1 MNSIIFPFAFFHA
14 SWLPLK
20 DAPAFY
26 HKFLFRTALFTP
38 HAVFTAS
45 CLVSFYKPPV
55 CISRRINFKP
65 SLCFSLYVCV
75 KSFVCRYWLLF
86 CRLTFSTS
94 WHLFLHIAVMLLA
107 MRPRELL
114 NKSIVP
120 LFIILIV
127 SFSHIFRKLRYANFK
142 IVINIGLFTASHSKE
157 FHYPE

>member
-1 MNSIIFPFAFFHA
+1 MNSIIFPFAFFRA

-75 KSFVCRYWLLF
+75 KSFVCRHWLLF

-107 MRPRELL
+107 MRPRKLL

-127 SFSHIFRKLRYANFK
+127 SFSHIFRKLRYANLK
-142 IVINIGLFTASHSKE
+142 IVINIRLFTASHSKE